1 MKPRR
6 RRGKRDAAAE
16 PAATLVDAAMRA
28 LGASPGWRAVV
39 AWPEVCGPTIAART
53 RALEVKNGALH
64 VAVPTAA
71 WRHDLEFVRAELL
84 ERLRART
91 HMRIEDLR
99 FSVGPLPP
107 APPDD
112 LVSGPRR
119 PRTITPPPP
128 TTAVLEA
135 VEAAAAGVSDPAL
148 REALLALGMRVV
160 R

>member
-1 MKPRR
+1 MKRR
-6 RRGKRDAAAE
+6 RRGKRDASAE

-53 RALEVKNGALH
+53 RALEVRSGALH
-64 VAVPTAA
+64 VVVPTAA
-71 WRHDLEFVRAELL
+71 WRHDLEFVKAELL

-107 APPDD
+107 APPPE
-112 LVSGPRR
+112 PRR
-119 PRTITPPPP
+119 PRTYTPPPP

-135 VEAAAAGVSDPAL
+135 VEAATAGVTDPAL

>member
-1 MKPRR
+1 MKRR

-16 PAATLVDAAMRA
+16 PAATLIDAAMRA

-53 RALEVKNGALH
+53 RALEVKNAALH
-64 VAVPTAA
+64 VLVPTAA
-71 WRHDLEFVRAELL
+71 WRHDLEFVKAELL

-107 APPDD
+107 APP
-112 LVSGPRR
+112 PEARR
-119 PRTITPPPP
+119 PRTLTPPPP

-135 VEAAAAGVSDPAL
+135 VEAATAGVSDPAL